1 MTANQTRNPS
11 RTMTVGEIVDRMVQ
25 LDPSRSL
32 PVVFDAVDEPV
43 GNYGV
48 RDVVLAHM
56 QRDDTFAD
64 DPAGRDVYYPVDE
77 YNKPDDRYDAV
88 TPVIVL
94 SMQAPRDN
102 TGQPP
107 L

>member
-1 MTANQTRNPS
+1 MTGNQPRNPS
-11 RTMTVGEIVDRMVQ
+11 RTLTVGEIVDRMVQ

-32 PVVFDAVDEPV
+32 PVVFDADDEPV
-43 GNYGV
+43 GHYGV
-48 RDVVLAHM
+48 RDVALAHM
-56 QRDDTFAD
+56 QRDGTFAAE
-64 DPAGRDVYYPVDE
+64 PAGLDVYHPVDE
-77 YNKPDDRYDAV
+77 YRKPDDRYDAV

-94 SMQAPRDN
+94 SMQAPRDS